1 MKKLL
6 MFILG
11 ICLIVPSMFVFSA
24 CEKEVK
30 SDTWDGTIE
39 SVSKA
44 KNGVITIETAEELA
58 GLAREVNSGETFEGI
73 TIKLE
78 CDLDMSNRP
87 WTPIGVGNRSDLT
100 NAKFFSGTFDG
111 NGKEIKGLSNNGYIP
126 EIQYQKV
133 ESDFAP
139 QVVKTYQYGFFG
151 LTQNATIKDLTL
163 SVNFVCE
170 NENGDL
176 KGDSVGG
183 LVGFANKGLTV
194 ENCVVDGLVT
204 GYDAIGG
211 IVGRAYN
218 NSEEEKLTITNST
231 NNARVEAL
239 FKGAGILGYLN
250 SSELNATINNCENN
264 GDVDV
269 RGLKIGNMYTS
280 RVAGIVIYGWSANSE
295 NTLVITNNTN
305 NGRLNC
311 VRYLATEEGI
321 SNYHAYAYIANSVS
335 HSFNKFKHNYN
346 FSNNENTGMLF
357 YLDEIVTEGKV
368 VDILLNQSYP
378 PYYEEFDDNSWNVT
392 SVETIDELKSA
403 LKSEVNLISLK
414 SDLDLKEVNNN
425 MAIMID
431 SGKYVLDLNGHKI
444 TGVDNPPDR
453 NWHAMYVRG
462 ETTELTIAD
471 SSNLKTG
478 TIEGRCYG
486 IQVSHGAKLTID
498 GGNFIC
504 TKNGTYNQSVV
515 VYGGEL
521 VVNGGVF
528 TTRVYET
535 IFGQSYTWNDK
546 YYTNNITINGG
557 EFNYIGEED
566 LEYGLFYFD
575 GEDQTVTINGGK
587 FNNNQIKYIVSHN
600 SATELINNA
609 GINKDLI
616 NAWEA

>member
-24 CEKEVK
+24 CEKDVT
-30 SDTWDGTIE
+30 SDTWDGTTE

-44 KNGVITIETAEELA
+44 TNGVITIETAEELA

-78 CDLDMSNRP
+78 SDMDMSNRP

-111 NGKEIKGLSNNGYIP
+111 NGKKIKGLTNNNYIINT
-126 EIQYQKV
+126 EYQKV
-133 ESDFAP
+133 ESDFEP

-151 LTQNATIKDLTL
+151 LTENATIKDLTL

-183 LVGFANKGLTV
+183 LVGFANKGLTI

-239 FKGAGILGYLN
+239 YKGAGILGYLN
-250 SSELNATINNCENN
+250 SNELHATISNCENN

-269 RGLKIGNMYTS
+269 EGLKIGNTFTS
-280 RVAGIVIYGWSANSE
+280 RVAGIVTYGWSTTGE

-311 VRYLATEEGI
+311 ASYLELEQEL
-321 SNYHAYAYIANSVS
+321 SNYHAYAYIGNCVG

-346 FSNNENTGMLF
+346 FLNNENEGELL
-357 YLDEIVTEGKV
+357 YLDAVVPDEKV

-378 PYYEEFDDNSWNVT
+378 PYSEEFDDKSWNIT
-392 SVETIDELKSA
+392 SVETVDELKSA
-403 LKSEVNLISLK
+403 LDSETNLISLK

-425 MAIMID
+425 SSLMID
-431 SGKYVLDLNGHKI
+431 SGKYILDLNGHKI
-444 TGVDNPPDR
+444 TGVDNPTIK
-453 NWHAMYVRG
+453 NWHAIFVRG

-471 SSNLKTG
+471 SSNAKTG

-498 GGNFIC
+498 GGNFVC
-504 TKNGTYNQSVV
+504 TTNGTYNQSVV

-528 TTRVYET
+528 TTKVYET
-535 IFGQSYTWNDK
+535 IFGQSYTWDEK
-546 YYTNNITINGG
+546 YYTNKITINGG
-557 EFNYIGEED
+557 EFNYVGKTD
-566 LEYGLFYFD
+566 SNYALLYFD
-575 GEDQTVTINGGK
+575 GDDQTVTINGGK
-587 FNNNQIKYIVSHN
+587 FNNNEIKYIVLHN

-609 GINKDLI
+609 GINSSLI
-616 NAWEA
+616 SSW